1 MAPFFLR
8 KIVPADPCIEGPEA
22 GVKKFLFWPYQIYA
36 WLVFYPLA
44 VLITFVCASGAVLSA
59 WLVNPHFAS
68 RVFGTGWAR
77 ILSALTPMRVDVEGA
92 AHAQPGNSYIVV
104 SNHQSVFDILV
115 LYGWLDLDLKW
126 VMKAELRK
134 MPAIGISCETIGH
147 IYVDRKDRVKARQA
161 INDALDRLGDGIGIL
176 FFAEGTRSGDGKL
189 LPFKKGAFHTAIEQ
203 QVPLLPVSVVGTR
216 DIMPARSLLPFPG
229 RVRLIIHEAIPT
241 EGMTHDDLGELLNR
255 TRDIIAAGLE
265 SRSG

>member
-1 MAPFFLR
+1 
-8 KIVPADPCIEGPEA
+8 
-22 GVKKFLFWPYQIYA
+22 VKKFLFWPYQIYA

-44 VLITFVCASGAVLSA
+44 VLLTFVFASLAILFA

-68 RVFGTGWAR
+68 RVCGTYWAKL
-77 ILSALTPMRVDVEGA
+77 LSWLTPMRVEVEGA
-92 AHAQPGNSYIVV
+92 ENAQPGSSYIVA

-134 MPAIGISCETIGH
+134 MPAVGISCEKLGH
-147 IYVDRKDRVKARQA
+147 IYVDRKNRVKARQA
-161 INDALDRLGDGIGIL
+161 INDALERLGDGIGIL
-176 FFAEGTRSGDGKL
+176 FFPEGTRSSDGRL

-203 QVPLLPVSVVGTR
+203 QVPLLPVTIVGTR
-216 DIMPARSLLPFPG
+216 DIMPPRSLLPFPG

-241 EGMTHDDLGELLNR
+241 EGMTHDDLDGLLNR
-255 TRDIIAAGLE
+255 TRDIVAAGLE
-265 SRSG
+265 TGSS